1 MIEFEWW
8 WMFFLLPL
16 PLIIWRILPPG
27 EEIQDPALVVPF
39 VDDFSEFT
47 GTSVSTDR
55 GKLPLVLAVLLW
67 VLFITAGARPV
78 WLGEPIELQVS
89 GREMLLAID
98 LSGSMAYE
106 DFQLGN
112 KQVSRLQATKK
123 VAGEFI
129 QRRVGDRVGLLLFGT
144 RPYLQAPLTFDRST
158 VQTLLNEAA
167 IGLAGKET
175 AIGDAIGL
183 GVKRL
188 RERPESMRVM
198 ILLTD
203 GANTTGQVEPEKAA
217 AYAAQEHITI
227 HTIGVGADNMVVQ
240 SFFGR
245 RTVNPSRD
253 LDEETLKMIA
263 DTTGGKYFR
272 ARDTEELESI
282 YQIIDELEPI
292 TAGDQYFRPKTPLY
306 WWPLTAALLL
316 IPFLF
321 IARGRR

>member
-1 MIEFEWW
+1 MIAFEWW
-8 WMFFLLPL
+8 WMFLLLPL
-16 PLIIWRILPPG
+16 PLIVWKILPTR
-27 EEIQDPALVVPF
+27 EESQDAALLVPF
-39 VDDFSEFT
+39 VDDFSAFT
-47 GTSVSTDR
+47 ITGVQTGG
-55 GKLPLVLAVLLW
+55 GKLPVIMAILLW
-67 VLFITAGARPV
+67 ILLITAGARPV
-78 WLGEPIELQVS
+78 LLGEPIELQVS

-98 LSGSMAYE
+98 LSGSMAYD

-129 QRRVGDRVGLLLFGT
+129 ERRVGDRIGLLLFGT

-167 IGLAGKET
+167 IGLAGEET

-203 GANTTGQVEPEKAA
+203 GANTAGQVEPEKAA
-217 AYAAQEHITI
+217 AYAAKEHITI
-227 HTIGVGADNMVVQ
+227 HTIGVGADSMVVR
-240 SFFGR
+240 SLFGSR
-245 RTVNPSRD
+245 RVNPSRD
-253 LDEETLKMIA
+253 LDEKTLKMIA

-272 ARDTEELESI
+272 ARDTLELESI
-282 YQIIDELEPI
+282 YKVIDELEPI

-316 IPFLF
+316 SPCLF
-321 IARGRR
+321 ILRRRR